1 MNFDAR
7 TAKTLPAGQFLIF
20 DAYPGLRFEV
30 SKKTRSWIYRY
41 KNSANLMKQVKIGVW
56 PAISWHAAIVEWEE
70 LRRQKEKGTDPGQAL
85 REQRAKKKTEEKQA
99 IQIKAQQQV
108 ATYSVGMLI
117 QDYLKGHVDS
127 SRTPRSAK
135 NMRRLL
141 ESVSPQFANLNA
153 ATISRKEAFDLISSY
168 ASTPVRAKTLRQE
181 LAAAWNYALDGD
193 LIPEITP
200 NWWQRIL
207 KGKLKSQG
215 RKINGKNIG
224 AQKRVLSEAEIATL
238 VPWFPNFASQDIAD
252 ILTMYLWTGTRGA
265 EIVAIE
271 AQEITQEDGQWWWTV
286 PKAKTKNA
294 RHADAMDLRV
304 PLFGRAHEIIS
315 RRLTAHPS
323 GYLFPSRRT
332 DTGHFSQ
339 TSVGDAVNFHQPYC
353 KRSPRQERARLP
365 ITYWAPHD
373 LRRTARTLL
382 ASIECPG
389 EVAEAILGHMQPG
402 IAGVYNLYAYDKER
416 KIWLEKLSAKLEQI
430 MVPGSTPESN
440 A

>member
-41 KNSANLMKQVKIGVW
+41 KNSADLMKQVKIGAW
-56 PAISWHAAIVEWEE
+56 PAISWNAAIVEWEE

-85 REQRAKKKTEEKQA
+85 REQRAMKKNEEKQA
-99 IQIKAQQQV
+99 RQIQTQQHA
-108 ATYSVGMLI
+108 ATYTVGMLI
-117 QDYLKGHVDS
+117 QDYLKGHVDG
-127 SRTPRSAK
+127 SRSARSAK

-141 ESVSPQFANLNA
+141 ESVPRNFASLNA
-153 ATISRKEAFDLISSY
+153 ATISRKEAFDLINSY
-168 ASTPVRAKTLRQE
+168 AATPVRAKTLRQE
-181 LAAAWNYALDGD
+181 LAAAWNYGLDGE

-224 AQKRVLSEAEIATL
+224 AQKRVLSEVEIATL
-238 VPWFPNFASQDIAD
+238 VPWFPKFESRDITD

-304 PLFGRAHEIIS
+304 PLFGRAREVIS
-315 RRLTAHPS
+315 RRLVAHPG
-323 GYLFPSRRT
+323 GYLFPSKRT
-332 DTGHFSQ
+332 DTSHFSQ
-339 TSVGDAVNFHQPYC
+339 SSVGDAVNFHQPYC
-353 KRSPRQERARLP
+353 KRLPEQERERLP

-402 IAGVYNLYAYDKER
+402 ICGVYNLYAYDKER
-416 KIWLEKLSAKLEQI
+416 KKWLEKLSDKLEQI
-430 MVPGSTPESN
+430 IALNPTP
-440 A
+440 